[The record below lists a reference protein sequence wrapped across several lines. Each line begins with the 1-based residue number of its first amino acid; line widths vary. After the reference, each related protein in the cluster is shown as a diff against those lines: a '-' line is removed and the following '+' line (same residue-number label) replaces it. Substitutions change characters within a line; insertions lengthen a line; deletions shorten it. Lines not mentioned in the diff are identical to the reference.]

1 MTATDDPKTPNPTGP
16 ARAGGPQAGMGG
28 DESLEQ
34 TIERL
39 SAELAAKSEE
49 AARDRDLYLRERAEL
64 ENFKKRMQREKSDAL
79 RFAIEP
85 LARDLLPV
93 IDNLERAIDHAD
105 AGGNGR
111 PLVDGVRLV
120 LKSALEVLE
129 RHGVK
134 RIDAV
139 AGPFDPVRHEA
150 VMQVPDARREP
161 NQVVEQFEPGYSLHD
176 RLIRAA
182 RVSVSSKPPVESP
195 RDDD

>member
-16 ARAGGPQAGMGG
+16 ARAGGQQAGVGG

-39 SAELAAKSEE
+39 SAELSAKTED
-49 AARDRDLYLRERAEL
+49 AARNRDLYLRERAEL
-64 ENFKKRMQREKSDAL
+64 ENFKKRMQREKSEAL

-111 PLVDGVRLV
+111 PLVEGVRLV

-129 RHGVK
+129 R
-134 RIDAV
+134 
-139 AGPFDPVRHEA
+139 
-150 VMQVPDARREP
+150 
-161 NQVVEQFEPGYSLHD
+161 
-176 RLIRAA
+176 
-182 RVSVSSKPPVESP
+182 
-195 RDDD
+195 

>member
-1 MTATDDPKTPNPTGP
+1 MSDEPKGP
-16 ARAGGPQAGMGG
+16 KPSGLPRAETQPGGGEGAQL
-28 DESLEQ
+28 LEQ
-34 TIERL
+34 AVEQLRT
-39 SAELAAKSEE
+39 ELAERTEE
-49 AARDRDLYLRERAEL
+49 AARSRDLYLRERAEL
-64 ENFKKRMQREKSDAL
+64 ENFKKRMQREKSEAL

-93 IDNLERAIDHAD
+93 IDNLERAIEHAE

-111 PLVDGVRLV
+111 PLVEGVRLV

-134 RIDAV
+134 RIDATE
-139 AGPFDPVRHEA
+139 GPFDPGRHEA

-182 RVSVSSKPPVESP
+182 RVSVSTKPSVESP
-195 RDDD
+195 QDDD